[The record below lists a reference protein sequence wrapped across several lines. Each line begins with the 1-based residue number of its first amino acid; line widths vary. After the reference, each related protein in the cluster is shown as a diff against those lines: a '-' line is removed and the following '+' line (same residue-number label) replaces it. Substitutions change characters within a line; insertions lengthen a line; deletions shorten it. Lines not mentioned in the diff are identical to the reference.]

1 MFLVLFASFTYTV
14 YSLNCEK
21 FFKMLKIIFFRVN
34 LNLRLIDSEL
44 FPEEM
49 FITFFVYFK
58 IDLQDKLFGFTLN
71 FH

>member
-1 MFLVLFASFTYTV
+1 
-14 YSLNCEK
+14 
-21 FFKMLKIIFFRVN
+21 MLKIIFFRVN

-58 IDLQDKLFGFTLN
+58 IDLQDKLFGFNLN
-71 FH
+71 FHLKL